1 MSRSRNGQLLYGR
14 VTSEKLPDAIM
25 EPDLRRDLTRTVLAV
40 LIIGGLIA
48 ASLWIVRPFL
58 AATIWATMIAV
69 TTWPVLRTLQT
80 RLWGKRWLAATV
92 MTAALLLIFVIP
104 LSAAIGTIV
113 ANASEIVDWANRFS
127 DVKLPRPPEF
137 VEKIPIVGE
146 KTANLWR
153 EYADKGPEE
162 LAEIVRPY
170 ASRVASWFVAE
181 VGNFGLVTL
190 QFLLTVVISAILYMT
205 GEDAGRWIRRF
216 GRRLAGERGDQVVRL
231 AGQAIR
237 GVALGVV
244 VTAFVQSV
252 LGGIGL
258 AIAGVPFAAVLTA
271 VMFMLA
277 LAQIGAVPVL
287 LGAAAWLWWK
297 GDTGWFAALLVWTI
311 VVGSLDNILRPVL
324 IKKGADL
331 PLLLI
336 FAGVIGGLFAFGLLG
351 LFVGPVLLAVAYTL
365 LDAWVAET
373 PEAEVNPATAARRPL
388 HSPPP
393 TAESD

>member
-1 MSRSRNGQLLYGR
+1 
-14 VTSEKLPDAIM
+14 M
-25 EPDLRRDLTRTVLAV
+25 EQHLRRDLTRTVLAI

-48 ASLWIVRPFL
+48 AALWILRPFL
-58 AATIWATMIAV
+58 AATIWATMIVV
-69 TTWPVLRTLQT
+69 TTWPILRTLQS
-80 RLWGKRWLAATV
+80 RLWGKRWLATTI
-92 MTAALLLIFVIP
+92 MTAALLLVFVIP

-113 ANASEIVDWANRFS
+113 ANAGEIVNWAGRLS
-127 DVKLPRPPEF
+127 DVKLPPPPEF
-137 VEKIPIVGE
+137 VARIPIIGE
-146 KTANLWR
+146 KAANVWR
-153 EYADKGPEE
+153 DHADKGSDE

-170 ASRVASWFVAE
+170 AVSVTRWFVAE
-181 VGNFGLVTL
+181 VGNFGLVGV

-205 GEDAGRWIRRF
+205 GEDTARWVRRF
-216 GRRLAGERGDQVVRL
+216 GRRLAGERGDHVVRL

-258 AIAGVPFAAVLTA
+258 AITGVPFAAVLTA

-277 LAQIGAVPVL
+277 LAQIGPVPVL
-287 LGAAAWLWWK
+287 LGGLAWLWWQ
-297 GDTGWFAALLVWTI
+297 GDTGWFVALLIWSI
-311 VVGSLDNILRPVL
+311 GVGSLDNILRPIL
-324 IKKGADL
+324 IRRGADL

-365 LDAWVAET
+365 LDAWVEE
-373 PEAEVNPATAARRPL
+373 EAADADVPMDGATALPA
-388 HSPPP
+388 SPPSGAK
-393 TAESD
+393 TS